1 MTISNLSALNRSH
14 DFSSVEELINLWVQ
28 EEQLK
33 IVIRDYKDIQ
43 RMAHEFEHTL
53 KKPNLALDVS
63 THCEI
68 QLMQCRVMMGRI
80 KLNLKFKND
89 DEIKNLFTAKI
100 ESISKRSDGGMD
112 IHSSYCATFPCGSK
126 IYYTKIRQ
134 IISGVALIHT
144 SQQKFYTLY
153 NPTSILEG
161 SSPQLDLV
169 YME

>member
-1 MTISNLSALNRSH
+1 MTLSNLPASNHSH
-14 DFSSVEELINLWVQ
+14 NFSHVEELIERWVQ

-33 IVIRDYKDIQ
+33 IVIREYRDIQ
-43 RMAHEFEHTL
+43 RMAYGLEQTL
-53 KKPNLALDVS
+53 KMADTPLNITTNCKL
-63 THCEI
+63 
-68 QLMQCRVMMGRI
+68 QLMQCKLMMGRI
-80 KLNLKFKND
+80 KLSLEFKND
-89 DEIKNLFTAKI
+89 EEIKNLFTSKI

-144 SQQKFYTLY
+144 PQQKFYTLY
-153 NPTSILEG
+153 NPTSVLEG

-169 YME
+169 DME